1 MSEITINSV
10 REELGNPDKE
20 LVSDE
25 KINDIIL
32 EEQGFHGSVA
42 RVARILYNHF
52 SLKASRR
59 MGSLSI
65 DYQQRAETWRKIAE
79 RYEERVVLETNP
91 YVGGISKADKESK
104 SSDTDMTDYYFRRG
118 MFGIEDGYNE

>member
-10 REELGNPDKE
+10 REELGNPDKT

-25 KINDIIL
+25 KINEVIQ
-32 EEQGFHGSVA
+32 EEKSFYGSVA

-65 DYQQRAETWRKIAE
+65 EAQERAQTWKEISML
-79 RYEERVVLETNP
+79 YEEKMTLEGDP
-91 YVGGISKADKESK
+91 YVGGISISDKEAK
-104 SSDTDMTDYYFRRG
+104 LSDADMPDFAFRRG
-118 MFGIEDGYNE
+118 MFEEDDNYD

>member
-10 REELGNPDKE
+10 REELGNPDKT
-20 LVSDE
+20 LVSDS
-25 KINDIIL
+25 KIADIIT
-32 EEQGFHGSVA
+32 EEKSFYGSVA

-65 DYQQRAETWRKIAE
+65 ESQERAETWSNIADK
-79 RYEERVVLETNP
+79 YEEKLSLESDP
-91 YVGGISKADKESK
+91 FAGGIS
-104 SSDTDMTDYYFRRG
+104 SSDKRARESNTDMPSYYFKRG
-118 MFGIEDGYNE
+118 MFEIEDDNYE

>member
-10 REELGNPDKE
+10 REELGNPDKT
-20 LVSDE
+20 LVSDSKIADVIAEE
-25 KINDIIL
+25 KS
-32 EEQGFHGSVA
+32 FYGSVA

-65 DYQQRAETWRKIAE
+65 ESQERAETWSKIADK
-79 RYEERVVLETNP
+79 YEAKLALESDP
-91 YVGGISKADKESK
+91 FVGGISSSDKEAK
-104 SSDTDMTDYYFRRG
+104 SSDTDMPDYYFKRG
-118 MFGIEDGYNE
+118 MFELEDDSYE